1 MMDEQ
6 GLSKLIDK
14 AARNNNIPEIRHAN
28 RPHSPGFIDVYLCG
42 VEVECFDTYYY
53 TAAQKAGDLVSSLN
67 VRIRDCASDIIKEK
81 DDANV
86 LLKVELVELRKANSE
101 LEKNQ
106 IKWINCRADLPEY
119 GVPVTVKAHGVVQNV
134 TYTLSGAG
142 EDFDVKLDWFE
153 PYLFDHDDN
162 CKIPLSNNVE
172 WMLLPEAGN

>member
-1 MMDEQ
+1 MMDDQKILDNAPE
-6 GLSKLIDK
+6 GSLIVDSKFRFFDGRYSELDK
-14 AARNNNIPEIRHAN
+14 SGNWTWKKTMPSFPIR
-28 RPHSPGFIDVYLCG
+28 
-42 VEVECFDTYYY
+42 
-53 TAAQKAGDLVSSLN
+53 SL
-67 VRIRDCASDIIKEK
+67 ADIK
-81 DDANV
+81 
-86 LLKVELVELRKANSE
+86 ELVELRKANAE

-106 IKWINCRADLPEY
+106 IKWINCRAELPEY

-153 PYLFDHDDN
+153 PFHFDHDDN